1 MSFLSRLFSRK
12 KEEAPELPPEFLEA
26 DPPDWI
32 LDLKGT
38 GIPNSGAFS
47 VRVQLRQG
55 ARKGSADV
63 LLLPQGETGQPQSAT
78 GDLQGG
84 EIDRLLVLLGFS
96 FPDHIDDIPA
106 DETEGMPVTLSIHR
120 HEPYSVK
127 TATCNLAGWLDS
139 RKSRPPT
146 VDIGLILLEMQRRIL
161 PAQGK

>member
-1 MSFLSRLFSRK
+1 MSFLSRLLSRK
-12 KEEAPELPPEFLEA
+12 KEEVPELPPEFLEA

-38 GIPNSGAFS
+38 GLPNCGAFS
-47 VRVQLRQG
+47 VRVQLRHG

-63 LLLPQGETGQPQSAT
+63 LLLPQDESGQPQSAT

-84 EIDRLLVLLGFS
+84 EIDRLFVLLGFS
-96 FPDHIDDIPA
+96 FPDHIDDILSSEA
-106 DETEGMPVTLSIHR
+106 EGLPVTLSIHR
-120 HEPYSVK
+120 HEPYSLK
-127 TATCNLAGWLDS
+127 TGTCNLAGWIES

-146 VDIGLILLEMQRRIL
+146 VDIGLILLEVQKRVL